1 MKSPRLEKRCSR
13 PLAAICTLCASPWN
27 DRRVVVFTAGLARG
41 SHRVCDLEEWA
52 QRLLGSAIAVERP
65 VIVGGLVGKLLE
77 HAPALVAQQVKQR
90 RSGQNTPIGDSAGNA
105 GSEAAVPV

>member
-1 MKSPRLEKRCSR
+1 M
-13 PLAAICTLCASPWN
+13 
-27 DRRVVVFTAGLARG
+27 VFTAGLARG

-90 RSGQNTPIGDSAGNA
+90 RSGQNAPIGNGPGNA
-105 GSEAAVPV
+105 GSEPAVTVYAGAGESFASPPSVALLVDVFIVSWKPYG